1 MTYNLKLGRC
11 LRVIGILVWMK
22 DFRKFFVT
30 PPDFFVGG
38 SGGGEVKDGIVI
50 RREVLC
56 GEHCLS
62 LVGRVA
68 NKNEETAG

>member
-1 MTYNLKLGRC
+1 MKLGRC
-11 LRVIGILVWMK
+11 LWVIGVLVWMK

-38 SGGGEVKDGIVI
+38 SGGEVEDGVVI
-50 RREVLC
+50 CREVLC
-56 GEHCLS
+56 GEHCMS

-68 NKNEETAG
+68 NKNGETVG